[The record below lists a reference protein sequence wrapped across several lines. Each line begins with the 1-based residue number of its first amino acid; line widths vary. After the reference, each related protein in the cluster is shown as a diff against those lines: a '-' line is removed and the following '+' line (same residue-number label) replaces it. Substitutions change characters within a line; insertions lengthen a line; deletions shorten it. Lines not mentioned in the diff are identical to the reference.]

1 MDITALVQAQRDFFN
16 SGYTQDVEVRRA
28 ALIALQAALRRH
40 EADIAAALQKD
51 LGKGE
56 LEAYMTETGI
66 VLEELRLMLK
76 KLNKWARPRRVATP
90 LALFPGSSRIYPQP
104 YGVTLIISPWNYP
117 LQLCL
122 MPLIGALAAGNTAII
137 KPSAYAPATSALV
150 ARLIGETFQPEYVA
164 VVEGGRA
171 ENTAL
176 LNEKF
181 DFIFFTGSTAVGKV
195 VMEAAAKNLT
205 PLVLELGGKS
215 PVFVAP
221 DADMQAVARRVLFGK
236 LINSGQTCVAPDYI
250 LLPRGREEELIAAF
264 RTAVAEQLPQGLAT
278 ADYPHIVSRKHYD
291 RVCGLLECGQ
301 IALGG
306 GTDAASLRIE
316 PTLLTDVPPD
326 SPLMQEEIFGPL
338 LPLIPY
344 DSPEAA
350 LEFIRNRPRPL
361 ALYYFGGAGELRER
375 ALQLPFGGGCVNDTI
390 MHLANSRLPF
400 GGIGA
405 SGLGCYHGRESFL
418 TFSAKKGIYNKSN
431 WLDLPM
437 RYRPYTAEKL
447 RLIRRFLR

>member
-40 EADIAAALQKD
+40 EAEIAAALQKD

-76 KLNKWARPRRVATP
+76 KLNKWARPKRVATP
-90 LALFPGSSRIYPQP
+90 LALFPGQSRIYPQP

-215 PVFVAP
+215 PVLVAP
-221 DADMQAVARRVLFGK
+221 DADLQAVARRVLFGK

-278 ADYPHIVSRKHYD
+278 ADYPHLVSRKHYD
-291 RVCGLLECGQ
+291 RVCGLLACGQ

-316 PTLLTDVPPD
+316 PTLLTEVPPD

-338 LPLIPY
+338 LPFIPY

-405 SGLGCYHGRESFL
+405 SGLGCYHGKESFL

>member
-1 MDITALVQAQRDFFN
+1 MDIAALVQAQRDFFN

-40 EADIAAALQKD
+40 EAEIAAALHSD

-76 KLNKWARPRRVATP
+76 KLNKWVRPRRVATP
-90 LALFPGSSRIYPQP
+90 LALFPGQSRIYPQP

-195 VMEAAAKNLT
+195 VMEAAAKHLT

-215 PVFVAP
+215 PV
-221 DADMQAVARRVLFGK
+221 L
-236 LINSGQTCVAPDYI
+236 VAPDYI

-306 GTDAASLRIE
+306 GTDAESLRIE

-344 DSPEAA
+344 DSPDEA
-350 LEFIRNRPRPL
+350 LEFIRHRPRPL

-405 SGLGCYHGRESFL
+405 SGLGCYHGKESFL

>member
-28 ALIALQAALRRH
+28 ALIALQAALRRY
-40 EADIAAALQKD
+40 EAEIAAALQKD

-76 KLNKWARPRRVATP
+76 KLNKWVRPRRVATP
-90 LALFPGSSRIYPQP
+90 LALFPGQSRIYPQP

-195 VMEAAAKNLT
+195 VMEAAAKHLT

-215 PVFVAP
+215 PVLVAP
-221 DADMQAVARRVLFGK
+221 DADMQTVARRVLFGK

-264 RTAVAEQLPQGLAT
+264 RTAVAEQLPQGLAS
-278 ADYPHIVSRKHYD
+278 ADYPHIVSRKHY
-291 RVCGLLECGQ
+291 
-301 IALGG
+301 
-306 GTDAASLRIE
+306 
-316 PTLLTDVPPD
+316 
-326 SPLMQEEIFGPL
+326 
-338 LPLIPY
+338 
-344 DSPEAA
+344 
-350 LEFIRNRPRPL
+350 
-361 ALYYFGGAGELRER
+361 
-375 ALQLPFGGGCVNDTI
+375 
-390 MHLANSRLPF
+390 
-400 GGIGA
+400 
-405 SGLGCYHGRESFL
+405 
-418 TFSAKKGIYNKSN
+418 
-431 WLDLPM
+431 
-437 RYRPYTAEKL
+437 
-447 RLIRRFLR
+447 